1 MKRGIGVKMVDEKTK
16 IKEIGYPDEFEDLI
30 NFNDDI
36 EIADNLKEI
45 ITKASKNELLQV
57 IKVIGSS
64 PIKIESVEIYNEK
77 FLLDN
82 F

>member
-1 MKRGIGVKMVDEKTK
+1 MVDEKTK
-16 IKEIGYPDEFEDLI
+16 IKEIGYSDEFEDLI

-36 EIADNLKEI
+36 EIADDLKEI
-45 ITKASKNELLQV
+45 ITKAPKNELLQV
-57 IKVIGSS
+57 TKVIGSS

>member
-1 MKRGIGVKMVDEKTK
+1 METKTT
-16 IKEIGYPDEFEDLI
+16 IKEIGYPDEFEELI
-30 NFNDDI
+30 LLNDDI
-36 EIADNLKEI
+36 EINEVLKNKI
-45 ITKASKNELLQV
+45 KNTPKDELLQV
-57 IKVIGSS
+57 VKIIGSA